1 MTTQERAA
9 FVLTMINSDQV
20 SIPASMAKNL
30 AECQTWLEQLACGQG
45 LAAKSENGD
54 GKKKV

>member
-1 MTTQERAA
+1 MSEAERAA
-9 FVLTMINSDQV
+9 FVLAMIKSDQV

-30 AECQTWLEQLACGQG
+30 AECQTWLEQL
-45 LAAKSENGD
+45 SEKDD

>member
-1 MTTQERAA
+1 MSTQERAA

-30 AECQTWLEQLACGQG
+30 AECQSWLEQL
-45 LAAKSENGD
+45 SEKDD
-54 GKKKV
+54 GKKKI